1 MKATQNERIVAYI
14 RQFGS
19 ITPLQAVADIGCM
32 RLASRINDLKRMGYR
47 IRTEYITGTNRL
59 GEKNEICPIFHS
71 RGGKRTWHSIK

>member
-47 IRTEYITGTNRL
+47 IRTEYITGTNRM
-59 GEKNEICPIFHS
+59 GEKTRFA
-71 RGGKRTWHSIK
+71 RYSITEEESTHGIQ